1 MVILTDQGGNEL
13 RALRFKKF
21 DCDLN
26 SSKDFEIRI
35 PTGIFK
41 GINDNGRIFVPG
53 TEYGGMIGGIKTE
66 TATDEVILTGRSW
79 RGILSK
85 KIIRPPSGQDYKI
98 VSGDINTIIAGLF
111 EEQEIGNLFVVSGDA
126 GVNITN
132 YQFERYIDLLS
143 GITKMLKSVSY
154 KLNLTYKQREQG
166 LPGYVEATTS
176 PIVDLSNETELS
188 QDMRLNFTS
197 NDVKN
202 GVNHLI
208 CLGQGELQERIVV
221 DLYIQEDGTV
231 GTTKV
236 YTGLNEV
243 SEVYEDTS
251 AENEQA
257 LTERGTERLLE
268 LASYQSFNMN
278 IEALSLNVNIGD
290 IIGGRDYITGL
301 SMSKPV
307 INKIYVEE
315 NGVSKVEYAIEGEQ

>member
-1 MVILTDQGGNEL
+1 MVILTNEGGNEL
-13 RALRFKKF
+13 RVLRFNKF

-35 PTGIFK
+35 PTGVFK
-41 GINDNGRIFVPG
+41 GINDNGRVFVPG
-53 TEYGGMIGGIKTE
+53 TEYGGIIGGIKTE

-111 EEQEIGNLFVVSGDA
+111 EEQEIGNLFVVSGDTEI
-126 GVNITN
+126 NITN

-166 LPGYVEATTS
+166 LPGYVEVTTS

-188 QDMRLNFTS
+188 QDMRLNFTF